1 MTHNIF
7 LNTLFL
13 ILGYCCIGQVQAQS
27 FCYFGTTFTPA
38 DNGNAT
44 KVVVNDLGQLE
55 VTTSDKNTLTNFTVW
70 MKTDV
75 ELQSVY
81 RGGDSCFLSPMAA
94 GYSYTVGNLKF
105 TTMSVSL
112 SGCGVWIGIPD
123 GNVDYKGHATN
134 FNFPYGGAFVY
145 EIWGCRGT
153 VTLKLNVSVVNP
165 AQSFMTKYQ
174 KGQLFNPVP
183 LLKVSSGQLSRD
195 LNGAYSFNI
204 NQQLFVKSQD
214 CFVKLRSKVSANT
227 AAPVQQTFSAYW
239 RQWFSQLT
247 ALA

>member
-1 MTHNIF
+1 MNKKIF

-13 ILGYCCIGQVQAQS
+13 ILGYCCMGQAQAQS

-44 KVVVNDLGQLE
+44 KVVVNDKGQLE

-94 GYSYTVGNLKF
+94 GSSYAVGNLRV
-105 TTMSVSL
+105 TTLSETH
-112 SGCGVWIGIPD
+112 SGCGVWIGKPD
-123 GNVDYKGHATN
+123 GNHTYKGHAVN
-134 FNFPYGGAFVY
+134 FSVPNAYAY

-165 AQSFMTKYQ
+165 AKSFMTKNQ
-174 KGQLFNPVP
+174 KGQLFNSVP

-239 RQWFSQLT
+239 RQWFSQLA